1 MVAKQHWAS
10 KHTTATVYLNQ
21 VKRKAAQLEASS
33 PTRGQHIW
41 STAALVN
48 RLQVKTNAKQ
58 KPRLYNLKQASQKEA
73 ASLEYS
79 RARKNNKS
87 EHLAHPMGQGA
98 HTASKKFKIA

>member
-73 ASLEYS
+73 APLEYS
-79 RARKNNKS
+79 HARKNSKS
-87 EHLAHPMGQGA
+87 EHLAHPLGQGA
-98 HTASKKFKIA
+98 HTTKL